1 MKPMKNLA
9 QYYVDLLVKLGI
21 VRFSI
26 LLALALVA
34 LAVVVQVGITLALK
48 GRVDDIDIVRSV
60 FFGLLITPWAVY
72 FLSVVVDQLEE
83 SRQRL
88 TKLVSKLKDM
98 RSRDQEL
105 NYQLQQNI
113 EKLNQEIEER
123 IKAEEAREE
132 AMQDLEN
139 EVFQRERTQLEL
151 AERTAL
157 LRSFIDASPDLIYYR
172 NADGVFSGCNRAME
186 ELTGKKE
193 HQLVGLSPWDVYS
206 KEIAEHIVDTDQ
218 KVFADNQAIT
228 YEQWLEYP
236 DGRKH
241 YFELRK
247 VPFYSKDGRHLGLV
261 GFGRDITERKRHEE
275 SLEKASR
282 DKTTFISTISHE
294 LRTPLNGIVGL
305 SRMLLDSPLTEEQ
318 RKHMQ
323 TINVSAITLG
333 NIFNDIIDMDKFD
346 RRKLELLPAPL
357 NFEDF
362 VAEIESISA
371 LMAEQKGLRF
381 DLERLSDLPKAI
393 EVDATRLRQ
402 VIWNLVSNAMKFTK
416 EGGVVMTVSADV
428 EDDFAT
434 IIMEVEDTG
443 IGIPD
448 EELDKIFAMYYQVK
462 SGKDNLH
469 AVGTG
474 IGLAVSKQLINMM
487 DGDITVTSEE
497 GFGSTFTVSIHVPIV
512 ELAEPV
518 IDAKRDNVRL
528 NIFMVED
535 IELNV
540 TVAKSLL
547 ESLGH
552 SVTVAMTG
560 QEALVNFVPEKYDLA
575 LLDIQLPD
583 MTGFD
588 VANYYRKHYNN
599 LPPLVALTANVM
611 KDRREYL
618 DNGMD
623 DAISKPLAVNAIQ
636 SVIDK
641 FFAHQLEQPKEVV
654 SGPETVEEPVP
665 SPVIET
671 HLLDM
676 DMLESYVD
684 IVGAKPVYDS
694 IKMFEDMMP
703 DYIDVLDSNMTAK
716 DQDGIV
722 SEAHKIKGA
731 AGSIGLK
738 RIQSVAQK
746 AQSPD
751 MLHGGKTFQTGLKRS
766 KMNTKTIFKSS
777 KVGWNKGNNMK
788 RIAPLALVMALMAG
802 CSSVPNVNWQ
812 QNSQITINEVNVEL
826 KSNLW
831 VNLMPNIGDVEEQS
845 IQGALY
851 LEGDQLLPANLTAE
865 ALIIKQGQKEW
876 LVDSASLD
884 TRTHSESRWEVAFSS
899 HIDVNTEKSVDIAV
913 LLDDA
918 GKQRWLVE
926 KYVKINKVY

>member
-48 GRVDDIDIVRSV
+48 GNVDDIDIVRSV

-105 NYQLQQNI
+105 NFQLQQNI

-206 KEIAEHIVDTDQ
+206 KEVAEHIVDTDQ

-305 SRMLLDSPLTEEQ
+305 SRMLLDSQLTEEQ

-381 DLERLSDLPKAI
+381 DLERLSSLPKAI

-428 EDDFAT
+428 EDDYAT

-487 DGDITVTSEE
+487 DGDITVASEE

-518 IDAKRDNVRL
+518 VDAKRDNLHL

-552 SVTVAMTG
+552 TVTVAMTG
-560 QEALVNFVPEKYDLA
+560 QEALVNFVPDEYDLA

-588 VANYYRKHYNN
+588 VAKYYREHYDN

-623 DAISKPLAVNAIQ
+623 DAISKPLAVQAMQ
-636 SVIDK
+636 AVIDK
-641 FFAHQLEQPKEVV
+641 FFVNRIESQEEVV
-654 SGPETVEEPVP
+654 IEPEVVEDITPNP
-665 SPVIET
+665 SPVINT
-671 HLLDM
+671 HLLDL

-684 IVGAKPVYDS
+684 IVGVKPVYDS

-703 DYIDVLDSNMTAK
+703 DYIEVLDSNMTAK

-738 RIQSVAQK
+738 HIQSVAQK

-751 MLHGGKTFQTGLKRS
+751 MPAWWENISDWVEEIK
-766 KMNTKTIFKSS
+766 NEY
-777 KVGWNKGNNMK
+777 
-788 RIAPLALVMALMAG
+788 
-802 CSSVPNVNWQ
+802 
-812 QNSQITINEVNVEL
+812 QNDIQVL
-826 KSNLW
+826 KSWL
-831 VNLMPNIGDVEEQS
+831 EQR
-845 IQGALY
+845 
-851 LEGDQLLPANLTAE
+851 
-865 ALIIKQGQKEW
+865 K
-876 LVDSASLD
+876 
-884 TRTHSESRWEVAFSS
+884 
-899 HIDVNTEKSVDIAV
+899 
-913 LLDDA
+913 
-918 GKQRWLVE
+918 
-926 KYVKINKVY
+926 

>member
-48 GRVDDIDIVRSV
+48 GNVDDIDIVRSV

-105 NYQLQQNI
+105 NFQLQQNI

-206 KEIAEHIVDTDQ
+206 KEVAEHIVDTDQ

-305 SRMLLDSPLTEEQ
+305 SRMLLDSQLTDEQ

-381 DLERLSDLPKAI
+381 DLERLSSLPKAI

-428 EDDFAT
+428 EEDYAT

-487 DGDITVTSEE
+487 DGDITVASEE

-512 ELAEPV
+512 ELEEPI
-518 IDAKRDNVRL
+518 IDAKRDKVHL

-552 SVTVAMTG
+552 TVTVAMTG
-560 QEALVNFVPEKYDLA
+560 EEALVNFVPDEYDLA

-588 VANYYRKHYNN
+588 VAKYYREHYDN

-623 DAISKPLAVNAIQ
+623 DAISKPLAVQAMQ
-636 SVIDK
+636 AVIDK
-641 FFAHQLEQPKEVV
+641 FFVERIDNQEEEVV
-654 SGPETVEEPVP
+654 ELEIVEDVTPTP
-665 SPVIET
+665 SPVINT
-671 HLLDM
+671 HLLDL

-684 IVGAKPVYDS
+684 IVGVKPVYDS

-703 DYIDVLDSNMTAK
+703 DYIQILDSNMMAK

-738 RIQSVAQK
+738 HIQSVAQK

-751 MLHGGKTFQTGLKRS
+751 MPAWWENISDWVEEIK
-766 KMNTKTIFKSS
+766 NEY
-777 KVGWNKGNNMK
+777 
-788 RIAPLALVMALMAG
+788 
-802 CSSVPNVNWQ
+802 
-812 QNSQITINEVNVEL
+812 QNDIQVL
-826 KSNLW
+826 KSWL
-831 VNLMPNIGDVEEQS
+831 EQR
-845 IQGALY
+845 
-851 LEGDQLLPANLTAE
+851 
-865 ALIIKQGQKEW
+865 K
-876 LVDSASLD
+876 
-884 TRTHSESRWEVAFSS
+884 
-899 HIDVNTEKSVDIAV
+899 
-913 LLDDA
+913 
-918 GKQRWLVE
+918 
-926 KYVKINKVY
+926 

>member
-443 IGIPD
+443 IGIPED
-448 EELDKIFAMYYQVK
+448 ELDKIFAMYYQVK

-487 DGDITVTSEE
+487 DGDITVASEE

-512 ELAEPV
+512 ELEEPV
-518 IDAKRDNVRL
+518 IDAKRDNVHL

-588 VANYYRKHYNN
+588 VANYYREHYNN

-641 FFAHQLEQPKEVV
+641 LFAHQVEQQEQPESV
-654 SGPETVEEPVP
+654 PETVEEPTP

-751 MLHGGKTFQTGLKRS
+751 MPAWWENISDWVEEIK
-766 KMNTKTIFKSS
+766 NEY
-777 KVGWNKGNNMK
+777 
-788 RIAPLALVMALMAG
+788 
-802 CSSVPNVNWQ
+802 
-812 QNSQITINEVNVEL
+812 QNDIQVL
-826 KSNLW
+826 KSWL
-831 VNLMPNIGDVEEQS
+831 EQR
-845 IQGALY
+845 
-851 LEGDQLLPANLTAE
+851 
-865 ALIIKQGQKEW
+865 K
-876 LVDSASLD
+876 
-884 TRTHSESRWEVAFSS
+884 
-899 HIDVNTEKSVDIAV
+899 
-913 LLDDA
+913 
-918 GKQRWLVE
+918 
-926 KYVKINKVY
+926 

>member
-48 GRVDDIDIVRSV
+48 GNVDDIDIVRSV

-105 NYQLQQNI
+105 NFQLQQNI

-206 KEIAEHIVDTDQ
+206 KEVAEHIVDTDQ

-305 SRMLLDSPLTEEQ
+305 SRMLLDSQLTDEQ

-381 DLERLSDLPKAI
+381 DLERLSSLPKAI

-428 EDDFAT
+428 EEDYAT
-434 IIMEVEDTG
+434 IVMEVEDTG

-487 DGDITVTSEE
+487 DGDITVASEE

-512 ELAEPV
+512 ELEEPI
-518 IDAKRDNVRL
+518 IDAKRDKVHL

-552 SVTVAMTG
+552 TVTVAMTG
-560 QEALVNFVPEKYDLA
+560 EEALVNFVPDEYDLA

-588 VANYYRKHYNN
+588 VAKYYREHYDN

-623 DAISKPLAVNAIQ
+623 DAISKPLAVQAMQ
-636 SVIDK
+636 AVIDK
-641 FFAHQLEQPKEVV
+641 FFVERIESEKEVV
-654 SGPETVEEPVP
+654 AEPEVIEEVAPTP
-665 SPVIET
+665 SPVLNT
-671 HLLDM
+671 HLLDL

-684 IVGAKPVYDS
+684 IVGVKPVYDS

-703 DYIDVLDSNMTAK
+703 DYIEVLDSNMTAK

-738 RIQSVAQK
+738 HIQSVAQK

-751 MLHGGKTFQTGLKRS
+751 MPAWWENISDWVEEIK
-766 KMNTKTIFKSS
+766 NEY
-777 KVGWNKGNNMK
+777 
-788 RIAPLALVMALMAG
+788 
-802 CSSVPNVNWQ
+802 
-812 QNSQITINEVNVEL
+812 QNDIQVL
-826 KSNLW
+826 KSWL
-831 VNLMPNIGDVEEQS
+831 EQR
-845 IQGALY
+845 
-851 LEGDQLLPANLTAE
+851 
-865 ALIIKQGQKEW
+865 K
-876 LVDSASLD
+876 
-884 TRTHSESRWEVAFSS
+884 
-899 HIDVNTEKSVDIAV
+899 
-913 LLDDA
+913 
-918 GKQRWLVE
+918 
-926 KYVKINKVY
+926 

>member
-48 GRVDDIDIVRSV
+48 GNVDDIDIVRSV

-105 NYQLQQNI
+105 NFQLQQNI

-206 KEIAEHIVDTDQ
+206 KEVAEHIVDTDQ

-305 SRMLLDSPLTEEQ
+305 SRMLLDSQLTEEQ

-381 DLERLSDLPKAI
+381 DLERLSSLPKAI

-428 EDDFAT
+428 EDDYAT

-487 DGDITVTSEE
+487 DGDITVVSEE

-518 IDAKRDNVRL
+518 VDAKRDNVRL
-528 NIFMVED
+528 KIFMVED

-552 SVTVAMTG
+552 TVTVAMTG
-560 QEALVNFVPEKYDLA
+560 QEALVNFVPDEYDLA

-588 VANYYRKHYNN
+588 VAKYYREHYDN

-623 DAISKPLAVNAIQ
+623 DAISKPLAVQAMQ
-636 SVIDK
+636 AVIDK
-641 FFAHQLEQPKEVV
+641 FFVNRIESQEEVV
-654 SGPETVEEPVP
+654 IEPEVVEDVTPTP
-665 SPVIET
+665 SPVINT
-671 HLLDM
+671 HLLDL

-684 IVGAKPVYDS
+684 IVGVKPVYDS

-703 DYIDVLDSNMTAK
+703 DYIEVLDSNMTAK

-738 RIQSVAQK
+738 HIQSVAQK

-751 MLHGGKTFQTGLKRS
+751 MPAWWENISDWVEEIK
-766 KMNTKTIFKSS
+766 NEY
-777 KVGWNKGNNMK
+777 
-788 RIAPLALVMALMAG
+788 
-802 CSSVPNVNWQ
+802 
-812 QNSQITINEVNVEL
+812 QNDIQVL
-826 KSNLW
+826 KSWL
-831 VNLMPNIGDVEEQS
+831 EQR
-845 IQGALY
+845 
-851 LEGDQLLPANLTAE
+851 
-865 ALIIKQGQKEW
+865 K
-876 LVDSASLD
+876 
-884 TRTHSESRWEVAFSS
+884 
-899 HIDVNTEKSVDIAV
+899 
-913 LLDDA
+913 
-918 GKQRWLVE
+918 
-926 KYVKINKVY
+926 

>member
-588 VANYYRKHYNN
+588 VANYYREHYNN

-684 IVGAKPVYDS
+684 IVGATPVYDS

-751 MLHGGKTFQTGLKRS
+751 MPAWWENISDWVEEIK
-766 KMNTKTIFKSS
+766 NEY
-777 KVGWNKGNNMK
+777 
-788 RIAPLALVMALMAG
+788 
-802 CSSVPNVNWQ
+802 
-812 QNSQITINEVNVEL
+812 QNDIQVL
-826 KSNLW
+826 KSWL
-831 VNLMPNIGDVEEQS
+831 EQR
-845 IQGALY
+845 
-851 LEGDQLLPANLTAE
+851 
-865 ALIIKQGQKEW
+865 K
-876 LVDSASLD
+876 
-884 TRTHSESRWEVAFSS
+884 
-899 HIDVNTEKSVDIAV
+899 
-913 LLDDA
+913 
-918 GKQRWLVE
+918 
-926 KYVKINKVY
+926 

>member
-1 MKPMKNLA
+1 MKPIKNLA

-48 GRVDDIDIVRSV
+48 GSVDDIDIVRSV

-105 NYQLQQNI
+105 NVQLQQNI
-113 EKLNQEIEER
+113 EKLNQEIEDR
-123 IKAEEAREE
+123 FKAEVAREE
-132 AMQDLEN
+132 AMKDLEN

-206 KEIAEHIVDTDQ
+206 KEVAQPIVDTDQ

-261 GFGRDITERKRHEE
+261 GFGRDITERKHHEE

-305 SRMLLDSPLTEEQ
+305 SRMLLDTQLTQEQ
-318 RKHMQ
+318 RKYMQ

-346 RRKLELLPAPL
+346 RRKLELLPEPL

-381 DLERLSDLPKAI
+381 DLERLSDLPQAI

-416 EGGVVMTVSADV
+416 EGGVVMTVSAEV
-428 EDDFAT
+428 EEDFAT
-434 IIMEVEDTG
+434 ITMDVEDTG
-443 IGIPD
+443 IGIPE
-448 EELDKIFAMYYQVK
+448 EELNKIFAMYYQVK
-462 SGKDNLH
+462 TGKDNLH

-497 GFGSTFTVSIHVPIV
+497 GFGSTFTVSIHVPV
-512 ELAEPV
+512 ATLAEPV
-518 IDAKRDNVRL
+518 IDAQRENVHL

-560 QEALVNFVPEKYDLA
+560 QEALVNFVPEQYDLV

-588 VANYYRKHYNN
+588 VAQYYREHYDK
-599 LPPLVALTANVM
+599 LPPLVALTANVL

-618 DNGMD
+618 ENGMD

-641 FFAHQLEQPKEVV
+641 FLVDKE
-654 SGPETVEEPVP
+654 SNSEPVEVPEAIEDP
-665 SPVIET
+665 SPSPTIET
-671 HLLDM
+671 HLLDL
-676 DMLESYVD
+676 DMLESYVE
-684 IVGAKPVYDS
+684 IVGADPVYDS
-694 IKMFEDMMP
+694 IRMFEEMMP
-703 DYIDVLDSNMTAK
+703 DYIEVLDSNMTAK
-716 DQDGIV
+716 DKDGIV

-751 MLHGGKTFQTGLKRS
+751 MPA
-766 KMNTKTIFKSS
+766 
-777 KVGWNKGNNMK
+777 W
-788 RIAPLALVMALMAG
+788 
-802 CSSVPNVNWQ
+802 W
-812 QNSQITINEVNVEL
+812 E
-826 KSNLW
+826 
-831 VNLMPNIGDVEEQS
+831 NISDWVEEIKNEYQND
-845 IQGALY
+845 IQVLRSW
-851 LEGDQLLPANLTAE
+851 LE
-865 ALIIKQGQKEW
+865 
-876 LVDSASLD
+876 
-884 TRTHSESRWEVAFSS
+884 
-899 HIDVNTEKSVDIAV
+899 
-913 LLDDA
+913 
-918 GKQRWLVE
+918 QR
-926 KYVKINKVY
+926 K

>member
-48 GRVDDIDIVRSV
+48 GSVDDIDIVRSV

-105 NYQLQQNI
+105 NFQLQQNI

-206 KEIAEHIVDTDQ
+206 KEVAEHIVDTDQ
-218 KVFADNQAIT
+218 KVFADNQALT
-228 YEQWLEYP
+228 YEQWLDYP

-305 SRMLLDSPLTEEQ
+305 SRMLLDSQLTEEQ

-346 RRKLELLPAPL
+346 RRKLELLPVPL

-381 DLERLSDLPKAI
+381 DLERLSSLPKAI

-428 EDDFAT
+428 EEEYAT
-434 IIMEVEDTG
+434 IIIEVEDTG
-443 IGIPD
+443 IGIPED
-448 EELDKIFAMYYQVK
+448 EVEKIFAMYYQVK

-487 DGDITVTSEE
+487 DGDITVASEE
-497 GFGSTFTVSIHVPIV
+497 GFGSTFTVSIHVPVV
-512 ELAEPV
+512 ELEEPI
-518 IDAKRDNVRL
+518 IDAKRDNMHL

-560 QEALVNFVPEKYDLA
+560 EEALVNFVPDEYDLA

-588 VANYYRKHYNN
+588 VAKYYREHYDN

-623 DAISKPLAVNAIQ
+623 DAISKPLAVQALQ
-636 SVIDK
+636 AVIDK
-641 FFAHQLEQPKEVV
+641 FFANRVDGQE
-654 SGPETVEEPVP
+654 ETVVDQKVIEDEVSAP

-671 HLLDM
+671 HLLDL

-684 IVGAKPVYDS
+684 IVGVKPVYDS

-703 DYIDVLDSNMTAK
+703 DYIEVLDSNMTAK

-738 RIQSVAQK
+738 HIQSVAQK

-751 MLHGGKTFQTGLKRS
+751 MPAWWENISDWVEEIK
-766 KMNTKTIFKSS
+766 NEY
-777 KVGWNKGNNMK
+777 
-788 RIAPLALVMALMAG
+788 
-802 CSSVPNVNWQ
+802 
-812 QNSQITINEVNVEL
+812 QNDIQVL
-826 KSNLW
+826 KSWL
-831 VNLMPNIGDVEEQS
+831 EQR
-845 IQGALY
+845 
-851 LEGDQLLPANLTAE
+851 
-865 ALIIKQGQKEW
+865 K
-876 LVDSASLD
+876 
-884 TRTHSESRWEVAFSS
+884 
-899 HIDVNTEKSVDIAV
+899 
-913 LLDDA
+913 
-918 GKQRWLVE
+918 
-926 KYVKINKVY
+926 

>member
-1 MKPMKNLA
+1 MKPIKNLA

-34 LAVVVQVGITLALK
+34 LAVVVQVGITLALN
-48 GRVDDIDIVRSV
+48 GIVNDTDIVRSV

-98 RSRDQEL
+98 RSRDHEL
-105 NYQLQQNI
+105 NIQLQHNI

-123 IKAEEAREE
+123 IKAEEGREE

-139 EVFQRERTQLEL
+139 EVYQRERTQLEL

-172 NADGVFSGCNRAME
+172 NAQGVFSGCNRAME

-193 HQLVGLSPWDVYS
+193 SQLVGLSPWDVYS
-206 KEIAEHIVDTDQ
+206 KEIAEPIVNTDQ
-218 KVFADNQAIT
+218 KVFVDNQAIT

-305 SRMLLDSPLTEEQ
+305 SRMLLDSSLTPEQ
-318 RKHMQ
+318 RKYMQ

-333 NIFNDIIDMDKFD
+333 HIFNDIIDMDKFD
-346 RRKLELLPAPL
+346 RRKLELLPVPL

-381 DLERLSDLPKAI
+381 DFERLSDLPQAI

-402 VIWNLVSNAMKFTK
+402 VIWNLTSNAMKFTK

-428 EDDFAT
+428 EQGDENQAFAY
-434 IIMEVEDTG
+434 IVIEIEDTG
-443 IGIPD
+443 IGIP
-448 EELDKIFAMYYQVK
+448 ESEIDKIFAMYYQVK

-487 DGDITVTSEE
+487 DGDITVSSEE
-497 GFGSTFTVSIHVPIV
+497 GFGSTFTVSLRVPIIHVV
-512 ELAEPV
+512 EQSNEV
-518 IDAKRDNVRL
+518 KQQSIHL

-560 QEALVNFVPEKYDLA
+560 EEALTSFVPEQYDLV

-588 VANYYRKHYNN
+588 VARQYRERYDC
-599 LPPLVALTANVM
+599 LPPLVALTANVIR
-611 KDRREYL
+611 DRQEYFV
-618 DNGMD
+618 NGMD
-623 DAISKPLAVNAIQ
+623 DVLSKPLAVQAIQ
-636 SVIDK
+636 VMINK
-641 FFAHQLEQPKEVV
+641 YFVEVNTHETFNECNRKQPCQDDI
-654 SGPETVEEPVP
+654 P
-665 SPVIET
+665 SPQLIGT
-671 HLLDM
+671 HLLDLE
-676 DMLESYVD
+676 MLESYIE
-684 IVGAKPVYDS
+684 IVGVTPVFAN

-703 DYIDVLDSNMTAK
+703 DYLAVLDSNMVAK
-716 DQDGIV
+716 DQQGIA

-738 RIQSVAQK
+738 HIQNIAQC
-746 AQSPD
+746 AQSP
-751 MLHGGKTFQTGLKRS
+751 
-766 KMNTKTIFKSS
+766 
-777 KVGWNKGNNMK
+777 
-788 RIAPLALVMALMAG
+788 
-802 CSSVPNVNWQ
+802 
-812 QNSQITINEVNVEL
+812 E
-826 KSNLW
+826 
-831 VNLMPNIGDVEEQS
+831 MPAWWENISDWVEEIKNEYQNDIQVLKAWLKQKAS
-845 IQGALY
+845 I
-851 LEGDQLLPANLTAE
+851 ERCN
-865 ALIIKQGQKEW
+865 
-876 LVDSASLD
+876 
-884 TRTHSESRWEVAFSS
+884 
-899 HIDVNTEKSVDIAV
+899 
-913 LLDDA
+913 
-918 GKQRWLVE
+918 
-926 KYVKINKVY
+926 

>member
-48 GRVDDIDIVRSV
+48 GSVDDIDIVRSV

-105 NYQLQQNI
+105 NFQLQQNI

-206 KEIAEHIVDTDQ
+206 KEVAEHIVDTDQ
-218 KVFADNQAIT
+218 KVFADNQALT
-228 YEQWLEYP
+228 YEQWLDYP

-305 SRMLLDSPLTEEQ
+305 SRMLLDSQLTEEQ

-346 RRKLELLPAPL
+346 RRKLELLPVPL

-381 DLERLSDLPKAI
+381 DLERLSSLPKAI

-428 EDDFAT
+428 EEEYAT
-434 IIMEVEDTG
+434 IIIEVEDTG
-443 IGIPD
+443 IGIPED
-448 EELDKIFAMYYQVK
+448 EVEKIFAMYYQVK

-487 DGDITVTSEE
+487 DGDITVASEE
-497 GFGSTFTVSIHVPIV
+497 GFGSTFTVSIHVPVV
-512 ELAEPV
+512 ELEEPI
-518 IDAKRDNVRL
+518 IDAKRDNMHL

-560 QEALVNFVPEKYDLA
+560 EEALVNFVPDEYDLA

-588 VANYYRKHYNN
+588 VAKYYREHYDN

-623 DAISKPLAVNAIQ
+623 DAISKPLAVQALQ
-636 SVIDK
+636 AVIDK
-641 FFAHQLEQPKEVV
+641 FFANRVDGQE
-654 SGPETVEEPVP
+654 ETVVDQKVIEDEVSAP

-671 HLLDM
+671 HLLDL

-684 IVGAKPVYDS
+684 IVGVKPVYDS

-703 DYIDVLDSNMTAK
+703 DYIEVLDSNMTAK

-722 SEAHKIKGA
+722 SESHKIKGA

-738 RIQSVAQK
+738 HIQSVAQK

-751 MLHGGKTFQTGLKRS
+751 MPAWWENISDWVEEIK
-766 KMNTKTIFKSS
+766 NEY
-777 KVGWNKGNNMK
+777 
-788 RIAPLALVMALMAG
+788 
-802 CSSVPNVNWQ
+802 
-812 QNSQITINEVNVEL
+812 QNDIQVL
-826 KSNLW
+826 KSWL
-831 VNLMPNIGDVEEQS
+831 EQR
-845 IQGALY
+845 
-851 LEGDQLLPANLTAE
+851 
-865 ALIIKQGQKEW
+865 K
-876 LVDSASLD
+876 
-884 TRTHSESRWEVAFSS
+884 
-899 HIDVNTEKSVDIAV
+899 
-913 LLDDA
+913 
-918 GKQRWLVE
+918 
-926 KYVKINKVY
+926 

>member
-48 GRVDDIDIVRSV
+48 GNVDDIDIVRSV

-105 NYQLQQNI
+105 NFQLQQNI

-206 KEIAEHIVDTDQ
+206 KEVAEHIVDTDQ

-305 SRMLLDSPLTEEQ
+305 SRMLLDSQLTQEQ

-381 DLERLSDLPKAI
+381 DLERLSALPKAI

-428 EDDFAT
+428 EDDYAT

-443 IGIPD
+443 IGIPE

-487 DGDITVTSEE
+487 DGDITVASEE

-512 ELAEPV
+512 ELEEPV
-518 IDAKRDNVRL
+518 IDAQRDKVHL

-535 IELNV
+535 IELNI

-552 SVTVAMTG
+552 TVTVAMTG
-560 QEALVNFVPEKYDLA
+560 EEALVNFVPDEYDLA

-588 VANYYRKHYNN
+588 VAKYYREHYDN

-623 DAISKPLAVNAIQ
+623 DAISKPLAVQAMQ

-641 FFAHQLEQPKEVV
+641 FFVNRIDNQEEEVV
-654 SGPETVEEPVP
+654 EPELVEDVTPTP
-665 SPVIET
+665 SPVINT
-671 HLLDM
+671 HLLDL

-684 IVGAKPVYDS
+684 IVGVKPVYDS

-703 DYIDVLDSNMTAK
+703 DYIQILDSNMMAK

-738 RIQSVAQK
+738 HIQSVAQK

-751 MLHGGKTFQTGLKRS
+751 MPAWWENISDWVEEIK
-766 KMNTKTIFKSS
+766 NEY
-777 KVGWNKGNNMK
+777 
-788 RIAPLALVMALMAG
+788 
-802 CSSVPNVNWQ
+802 
-812 QNSQITINEVNVEL
+812 QNDIQVL
-826 KSNLW
+826 KSWL
-831 VNLMPNIGDVEEQS
+831 EQR
-845 IQGALY
+845 
-851 LEGDQLLPANLTAE
+851 
-865 ALIIKQGQKEW
+865 K
-876 LVDSASLD
+876 
-884 TRTHSESRWEVAFSS
+884 
-899 HIDVNTEKSVDIAV
+899 
-913 LLDDA
+913 
-918 GKQRWLVE
+918 
-926 KYVKINKVY
+926 